1 MKKIFISLLLI
12 FSYFISFCQKENDSL
27 DFNFGFESISKN
39 STLPNNWIKW
49 GDGYNLKIDTIE
61 KHSGKNSILIEPA
74 TKKTKNSFGCIAYPI
89 PAEYEGNE
97 IEVKAYFKL
106 NNVTDKP
113 IGLLLRIDGNSGI
126 LEFDNMQ
133 KRNIQ
138 GTSDWTLY
146 SVKLPYP
153 ENAKTIYL
161 GALLSGTGQLWVDDF
176 QLLIDGIDIKNVKTK
191 NIFEFK
197 ADTDKEFDSSSTIS
211 NINLNESKISDLYI
225 LGEIWG
231 FLKYYHPSIAKGDYN
246 WDYELFRILP
256 KILECKNQ
264 TERNDLL
271 SVWIDNLGAVE
282 KGKLEKNKEKNI
294 KIKPDLLWINS
305 SALGDKLTLQ
315 LTNIKNAKRTKNNY
329 YIDIAGVG
337 SGIFK
342 NENPYLSMKY
352 PDTGFRLLCLYRYW
366 NIIQYYFPYKNL
378 IEENWN
384 NVLKEFIP
392 KFVNAE
398 NELEYKK
405 TVLSL
410 IARIHDSHAN
420 IWGNDKTLNNYIGT
434 NYAPIKITFVE
445 NKAVVTDY
453 YNDSLGTKSSLKI
466 GDIIET
472 INNISVKDIVK
483 DKLPYTP
490 ASNYPTQ
497 LRNIAPNLL
506 RTNDTILNIICKRK
520 DSTFSFIIVKN

>member
-294 KIKPDLLWINS
+294 
-305 SALGDKLTLQ
+305 
-315 LTNIKNAKRTKNNY
+315 
-329 YIDIAGVG
+329 
-337 SGIFK
+337 
-342 NENPYLSMKY
+342 
-352 PDTGFRLLCLYRYW
+352 
-366 NIIQYYFPYKNL
+366 
-378 IEENWN
+378 
-384 NVLKEFIP
+384 
-392 KFVNAE
+392 
-398 NELEYKK
+398 
-405 TVLSL
+405 
-410 IARIHDSHAN
+410 
-420 IWGNDKTLNNYIGT
+420 
-434 NYAPIKITFVE
+434 
-445 NKAVVTDY
+445 
-453 YNDSLGTKSSLKI
+453 
-466 GDIIET
+466 T
-472 INNISVKDIVK
+472 IN
-483 DKLPYTP
+483 
-490 ASNYPTQ
+490 
-497 LRNIAPNLL
+497 
-506 RTNDTILNIICKRK
+506 
-520 DSTFSFIIVKN
+520 